1 MRMLKKLYMMIL
13 IISLIVVGIVAFDRI
28 NVESAHKTVEFSLD
42 YEEAKLLAEQSEYDL
57 QWWLKHFES
66 IGFTSVAVKESTLEN
81 LKADNKPVDYRV
93 VGDVTSDINW
103 ENSFSEPVI
112 EYINNKTDRFD
123 VVVTTSSK
131 ELYDFVMNGLTER
144 YPENFYT
151 GFESEEYVI
160 VLDGE
165 PADGLYAETGYLVDE
180 DGKGK
185 RTLRELVDSKLAW
198 VGFGFDPEII
208 ELVQSSGL
216 KVLPRPSNFDRHSEK
231 LVEAFNSEMKKFDI
245 EPTYFVFQGESVLGY
260 NSETENLD
268 DIYTYMHD
276 NNISTGLIETG
287 VQRSQVKQEGLVKLT
302 EMLDYDAIRI
312 FPVVGYIQ
320 ERYQWYGYKAAE
332 EIENTVYRAVTER
345 NIRSVYFRPFREK
358 DNEIIY
364 VTDPEVYTESFKSLE
379 NRLAD
384 HNISFGDAA
393 KLTYN
398 EPGVINLC
406 VIGYGLVA
414 LGIIA
419 LNTLIPIS
427 DKLQALLLSIG
438 VLGIT
443 GANFVVPNLAATVM
457 ALGASVLFPTL
468 AAIAMFDI
476 LKQYLVN
483 RQVDKMQTIIIKGL
497 SLLAIVTAISMVGGI
512 FIGSILSSSAYLL
525 EMEFF
530 RGVKLSQLAPL
541 GIFCIVYILR
551 FGYARPIS
559 DMNEEE
565 SYLLDLRHLLNERIK
580 VLHILIVGV
589 VGIIGVVYIART
601 GHETTIQP
609 SNLEMLFRNFLEYNF
624 IARPRSKE
632 LLMAFPSVMIVA
644 YVALKGWKQF
654 VFPFAA
660 VVMLGLTSVVNT
672 FSHLRAPL
680 YLSTARTI
688 YGAGLGAVIGII
700 GILVLNVL
708 VRVLVNLRGRYLNE

>member
-1 MRMLKKLYMMIL
+1 
-13 IISLIVVGIVAFDRI
+13 
-28 NVESAHKTVEFSLD
+28 
-42 YEEAKLLAEQSEYDL
+42 
-57 QWWLKHFES
+57 
-66 IGFTSVAVKESTLEN
+66 
-81 LKADNKPVDYRV
+81 
-93 VGDVTSDINW
+93 
-103 ENSFSEPVI
+103 
-112 EYINNKTDRFD
+112 
-123 VVVTTSSK
+123 
-131 ELYDFVMNGLTER
+131 
-144 YPENFYT
+144 
-151 GFESEEYVI
+151 
-160 VLDGE
+160 
-165 PADGLYAETGYLVDE
+165 
-180 DGKGK
+180 
-185 RTLRELVDSKLAW
+185 
-198 VGFGFDPEII
+198 
-208 ELVQSSGL
+208 
-216 KVLPRPSNFDRHSEK
+216 
-231 LVEAFNSEMKKFDI
+231 
-245 EPTYFVFQGESVLGY
+245 
-260 NSETENLD
+260 
-268 DIYTYMHD
+268 
-276 NNISTGLIETG
+276 
-287 VQRSQVKQEGLVKLT
+287 
-302 EMLDYDAIRI
+302 
-312 FPVVGYIQ
+312 
-320 ERYQWYGYKAAE
+320 
-332 EIENTVYRAVTER
+332 
-345 NIRSVYFRPFREK
+345 
-358 DNEIIY
+358 
-364 VTDPEVYTESFKSLE
+364 
-379 NRLAD
+379 
-384 HNISFGDAA
+384 
-393 KLTYN
+393 
-398 EPGVINLC
+398 
-406 VIGYGLVA
+406 
-414 LGIIA
+414 
-419 LNTLIPIS
+419 
-427 DKLQALLLSIG
+427 
-438 VLGIT
+438 
-443 GANFVVPNLAATVM
+443 
-457 ALGASVLFPTL
+457 
-468 AAIAMFDI
+468 MFDI